1 MSYQNAEQL
10 RVTRWFLSAG
20 WQDRGWG
27 VRVTVCLRAGRRAR
41 EKGDRREEECG
52 LERALAGFVLLSGGG
67 FQLLQFLLP
76 GFTSFL
82 ALQIEFP
89 GGLAL
94 FQPFV
99 NEVTDEDRC
108 YDAHDDEG
116 SEGIAGKL
124 GAGVSDFWTYR

>member
-1 MSYQNAEQL
+1 M
-10 RVTRWFLSAG
+10 
-20 WQDRGWG
+20 
-27 VRVTVCLRAGRRAR
+27 
-41 EKGDRREEECG
+41 
-52 LERALAGFVLLSGGG
+52 ERALAGFVLLSGGG

-116 SEGIAGKL
+116 SERIAGKL